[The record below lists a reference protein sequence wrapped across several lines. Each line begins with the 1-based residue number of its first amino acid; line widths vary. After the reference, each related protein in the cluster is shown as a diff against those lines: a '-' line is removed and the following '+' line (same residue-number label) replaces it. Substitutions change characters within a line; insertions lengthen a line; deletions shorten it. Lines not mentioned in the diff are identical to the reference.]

1 MHGLFVNSDH
11 WRRTLVGLGGGG
23 REGGGDDNDDK
34 DVRVYALD
42 LLGCGWSSKPSRD
55 DPMAVLA
62 NGENGRFLDCDTP
75 SYRESNAGGGG
86 GGTGG
91 VGGGSGG
98 GGRASGRTSS
108 VLENVPL
115 GTPYGG
121 HRLASRL
128 ELRHPLNSPYNFYT
142 WSEQLADFTRDVIL
156 ANGGDGDG
164 DDHDEKRRVT
174 LVANSIG
181 TMSSLQS
188 MIDEPDLYNGVLVVN
203 PNFRELHMAEL
214 PLSPMFM
221 PLVRIIQQNLR
232 ENGAG
237 LFRSLAK
244 PDIVRRI
251 LREPYSVVDAI
262 DDVLV
267 KVLLDPLLTQGA
279 DDVVFDTLS
288 YSAGPL
294 PEQQLGGG
302 DFPMDRPV
310 WVVYGKDDPWTPS
323 RRVESL
329 GRTCGRVV
337 ERIVGLD
344 GAGHCPHDE
353 KPEEVNRL
361 ILEFLDRLENR
372 L

>member
-1 MHGLFVNSDH
+1 VHGLFVNSDH
-11 WRRTLVGLGGGG
+11 WRRTLIGLGGGV
-23 REGGGDDNDDK
+23 GDDNDNK

-55 DPMAVLA
+55 DPMAMLA
-62 NGENGRFLDCDTP
+62 NGENGRFLDCDTV
-75 SYRESNAGGGG
+75 SYRESNEGAGSR
-86 GGTGG
+86 G
-91 VGGGSGG
+91 VGVSG
-98 GGRASGRTSS
+98 RRTSS

-156 ANGGDGDG
+156 ANDGRC
-164 DDHDEKRRVT
+164 DDDDKRRVT

-214 PLSPMFM
+214 PLSSVFM
-221 PLVRIIQQNLR
+221 PLVRIVQRTLR

-237 LFRSLAK
+237 LFQSLAR

-251 LREPYSVVDAI
+251 LREPYSVLDAI
-262 DDVLV
+262 DDELV
-267 KVLLDPLLTQGA
+267 RVLLDPLLTPGA

-294 PEQQLGGG
+294 PEQQLGS
-302 DFPMDRPV
+302 DHFPRDRPV

-323 RRVESL
+323 GRVENL
-329 GRTCGRVV
+329 GRTCGPVV
-337 ERIVGLD
+337 ERIVGLE

-372 L
+372 